1 MLTQELKFLHAIA
14 PDSNTLKVN
23 KVLFDMYLD
32 SWEYII
38 LRITTLS
45 LATDSI
51 SNFNCKIFKYRKTFK
66 KKIKLQSIALLI

>member
-45 LATDSI
+45 LVL
-51 SNFNCKIFKYRKTFK
+51 NR
-66 KKIKLQSIALLI
+66 